1 MSASAEFQ
9 KLVHDT
15 IRGDSAVM
23 ALLGDFYDVVPKEP
37 FKGRTAYGSFGPSDV
52 VDESADCISMGTHN
66 LQLDVWSIAVGQVEA
81 KRITDRLYRLFHD
94 QDLVLTDNALVRIS
108 VQTRRVMPD
117 RDPKITHGI
126 VTLSATI
133 EEPE

>member
-1 MSASAEFQ
+1 MSASAELQ

-23 ALLGDFYDVVPKEP
+23 ALLGDFYDLVPSDP

-52 VDESADCISMGTHN
+52 VDESADCITMGTHS
-66 LQLDVWSIAVGQVEA
+66 LQLDVWSKAVGQVEA
-81 KRITDRLYRLFHD
+81 KRIVDRLYRLFHE
-94 QDLVLTDNALVRIS
+94 QDLVLSENALVKIS
-108 VQTRRVMPD
+108 VETRRVMPD

-133 EEPE
+133 EEAE